1 MPAVRRPFVFL
12 NVAMTADGKIAP
24 SNRQFQPFGSPRDI
38 AHLYELRATADAVMS
53 GARTLDTM
61 PVLLGSG
68 GPKYRRMRLRRGL
81 AEYSLRVIVTGGG
94 TIDPRAEI
102 FRHRFSPILVL
113 TTARAGRRRLAQLRQ
128 LADEVKICGRREID
142 FTEALAWLREKWKV
156 KRLLCEG
163 GGEVNGAL
171 YRAGLVDE
179 LHLTLCPFLLGGRS
193 APTLAD
199 GDGVDALADATKLEL
214 KSIRAVGDERFLVFR
229 TARRR

>member
-102 FRHRFSPILVL
+102 FRHRFCL
-113 TTARAGRRRLAQLRQ
+113 
-128 LADEVKICGRREID
+128 
-142 FTEALAWLREKWKV
+142 
-156 KRLLCEG
+156 
-163 GGEVNGAL
+163 
-171 YRAGLVDE
+171 
-179 LHLTLCPFLLGGRS
+179 
-193 APTLAD
+193 
-199 GDGVDALADATKLEL
+199 
-214 KSIRAVGDERFLVFR
+214 
-229 TARRR
+229 